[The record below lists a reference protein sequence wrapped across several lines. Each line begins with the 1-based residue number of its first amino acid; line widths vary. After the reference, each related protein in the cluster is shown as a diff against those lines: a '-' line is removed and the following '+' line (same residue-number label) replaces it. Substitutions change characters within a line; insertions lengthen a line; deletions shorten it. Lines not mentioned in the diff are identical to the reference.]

1 MLLAMTPVRIRVTP
15 LAAYLLALA
24 VYSCFMCIST
34 LKEHQRRQ
42 YEAMTAN
49 DAGIDEDQQR
59 PSIHRRT
66 RSLDPPK
73 FVTVDDFYSW
83 LSSPETDCRKLV
95 RFGGTYCRKTVDS
108 DKNVCLDP
116 DVALK
121 PRNCTVYSFGI
132 GHDTSFDDMSNDFGC
147 DVFMFDPTINKSDVS
162 SQLLKKQKFFHVGIS
177 SKNYTLLHNVTYVDS
192 GGGEVIVG
200 KYNTYDEIRKLVG
213 HTNQV
218 VHYLKVDI
226 ENTEWDVIPYL
237 SRKGLWPGIMQIA
250 IEVHTMAIMDLPPEN
265 VMDELQRYARILLL
279 LRKEGFLRVSYRPNY
294 VEETLYKVPGEN
306 RSIPTC
312 SEVLYIR
319 RGPRLIDI

>member
-34 LKEHQRRQ
+34 LKEHQRRH

-49 DAGIDEDQQR
+49 NAGTDEEQR
-59 PSIHRRT
+59 PRIHRRT

-73 FVTVDDFYSW
+73 FITVDDFYSW
-83 LSSPETDCRKLV
+83 LSSPETECRKLV
-95 RFGGTYCRKTVDS
+95 RFGGTYCRKTVDY

-132 GHDTSFDDMSNDFGC
+132 GHDTSFDDMSNYFGC
-147 DVFMFDPTINKSDVS
+147 DVFMFDPTINKSDVN
-162 SQLLKKQKFFHVGIS
+162 SQLLEKQKFFHIGIS
-177 SKNYTLLHNVTYVDS
+177 AKNY
-192 GGGEVIVG
+192 
-200 KYNTYDEIRKLVG
+200 
-213 HTNQV
+213 
-218 VHYLKVDI
+218 VDI

-237 SRKGLWPGIMQIA
+237 SRKNLWPGIMQIA

-279 LRKEGFLRVSYRPNY
+279 LRKEGFLRVSYRANY

-319 RGPRLIDI
+319 RGPRLINI